1 LPLIK
6 ISINPFFWLII
17 FGSIFTGQFFE
28 IITLF
33 AVVIIHELG
42 HIFTAKSYGWRILE
56 VQLLP
61 FGGMSKVEQ
70 KNDSIWEEL
79 IVAISGPLQNLIM
92 IILAIFFQK
101 FNLWSNEWTTFF
113 IEANLLIGL
122 FNLLPISPL
131 DGSKILRA
139 LFYFLLPYKRAIKSS
154 IFVSVTITFLLLVF
168 SSGYFWGYK
177 LNINGLIL
185 SLFFIYNNYLEFKQ
199 INYSFWHFLLKKIN
213 LKPQRNIKATPII
226 VQQDIALIDALNLL
240 YKGKYHFF
248 YLLSNDG
255 EIMKIV
261 PEERLIKAMLE
272 QKELYGPLI
281 NIIT

>member
-1 LPLIK
+1 MPLTK

-17 FGSIFTGQFFE
+17 FGSIFTGQFIE

-42 HIFTAKSYGWRILE
+42 HVFAAKSYGWRILE

-61 FGGMSKVEQ
+61 FGGMAKVEQ

-79 IVAISGPLQNLIM
+79 IVAVSGPLQNLIM
-92 IILAIFFQK
+92 IAIAILFQQ

-131 DGSKILRA
+131 DGSKILKS
-139 LFYFLLPYKRAIKSS
+139 LFYLLLPYKRATKAS
-154 IFVSVTITFLLLVF
+154 IFVSIILTILLLILF
-168 SSGYFWGYK
+168 SGYFWGYK
-177 LNINGLIL
+177 LNFNGLIL
-185 SLFFIYNNYLEFKQ
+185 SLFFIYNNFLEVKQ
-199 INYSFWHFLLKKIN
+199 LHYVFWHFLLKKLN
-213 LKPQRNIKATPII
+213 LKPKRNIKATPII
-226 VQQDIALIDALNLL
+226 VQQDITLIDALNLL

-248 YLLSNDG
+248 YLLSNEG
-255 EIMKIV
+255 EIVKII
-261 PEERLIKAMLE
+261 PEEKLIRSVLE
-272 QKELYGPLI
+272 QKELNKPIIKI
-281 NIIT
+281 NT